1 MFSFSFLINNFESMP
16 RSVKNVCDL
25 EILAVHKTLVLTQDN
40 FELAN
45 NSSDFQNFKVFVEI
59 LKPDSPPLFVQC
71 NNVPG

>member
-45 NSSDFQNFKVFVEI
+45 NSSDF
-59 LKPDSPPLFVQC
+59 
-71 NNVPG
+71 